1 MLSVLIWWLVIQAIG
16 LVTLPIALKLLRF
29 LPDRGF
35 GFARQVG
42 LLLTGYLFW
51 ILVSLGIL
59 QNTLANIIFCLLL
72 VGGLSALV
80 WAREGKEMLSA
91 LRERRRIVVVTE
103 VLFLVSLAGFA
114 LFRAYNPDIA
124 GTEKPMEFGF
134 LNAILRSRTFPPR
147 DPWLSGY
154 AISYYYFGYVI
165 MAMLTR
171 LSGLPS
177 DVTFNLTGCTLFALT
192 VAGAFSLVYNMVQ
205 AYLEGHGQAKRAPR
219 DIVSWIGIGTGLLG
233 SVLVALMGNLE
244 GLFELIR
251 ARGAG
256 SVAFWRWLDVRN
268 LGPASPSA
276 TWYPQDHG
284 WWWRASRVIHDLDA
298 KGNSMEVI
306 DEFPFFSFL
315 LGDNHP
321 HVLALPFVL
330 LALALTLN
338 LMLSMSGRV
347 GRNSSPGNE
356 AGGIVGGW
364 VRGLQGLWQPGSFDV
379 VMWALLLGGLG
390 FLNTWD
396 YPIYL
401 GIFVVAYGAGLYR
414 QHGRLDGRW
423 VSDLVTLAGIL
434 LVLGVVLYL
443 PFYLGFR
450 SQAGGIGLV
459 GSIKTRLHQFLLMLG
474 VFIYLVTGLLVA
486 LVARYRGFP
495 AEGRKLPLLSRY
507 IGGAI
512 LLLAVM
518 ALAQRWWT
526 AALVLGMAG
535 VAFTL
540 LVWGAQASLEGG
552 ECGTM
557 RLESSSLFALLLI
570 IAGLALVGSVEFV
583 FLRDSFNTRMNT
595 VFKFYYQAWVLL
607 GVASAYGVF
616 CVGRRLRT
624 ARGLGRLGLAVWA
637 LAGTALVGAGMT
649 YTLAAP
655 ISKAGGF
662 GVERSGMPTLDGTR
676 YVERFRNDDY
686 QAVQWLRANAPA
698 EAILLEAPGGSY
710 TEYNWVSAHTG
721 IPTVLGWDGHELQWR
736 GDYVEAGKREP
747 DISAIY
753 QGLDPEHTL
762 VLLERYDVNYVYVG
776 RREREKYHLNTAM
789 VRKFDQI
796 LRRVYEE
803 EEVIVFERPG

>member
-1 MLSVLIWWLVIQAIG
+1 MLPVLIWWLVIQAIG
-16 LVTLPIALKLLRF
+16 LLTLPIALKLLRF

-72 VGGLSALV
+72 VGGVSIFV

-103 VLFLVSLAGFA
+103 VLFLLSLAGFA

-192 VAGAFSLVYNMVQ
+192 VTGAFGLVYNMVQ
-205 AYLEGHGQAKRAPR
+205 AYLEGQGQAESASG
-219 DIVSWIGIGTGLLG
+219 DVVSWIGIGTGLLG
-233 SVLVALMGNLE
+233 SVLVALMANLE
-244 GLFELIR
+244 GLFEIVR

-276 TWYPQDHG
+276 TWYPQDHW

-298 KGNSMEVI
+298 QGNSMEVI

-347 GRNSSPGNE
+347 RRNSSPAGE
-356 AGGIVGGW
+356 AGGILGRW
-364 VRGLQGLWQPGSFDV
+364 VRGLQGLRWAGPFHV

-396 YPIYL
+396 YPIHL
-401 GIFVVAYGAGLYR
+401 GIFLLAYGVGLYR
-414 QHGRLDGRW
+414 QHGHLDGRW
-423 VSDLVTLAGIL
+423 VSDLVTLAGVL
-434 LVLGVVLYL
+434 LVLGVGLYL

-474 VFIYLVTGLLVA
+474 AFIYLVAGLLVA
-486 LVARYRGFP
+486 FVARYRGSP
-495 AEGRKLPLLSRY
+495 AEERKLPVLSRY
-507 IGGAI
+507 VAGAI
-512 LLLAVM
+512 LLFSLITLV
-518 ALAQRWWT
+518 QRWWT
-526 AALVLGMAG
+526 AALVLGMG
-535 VAFTL
+535 SIAFTL
-540 LVWGAQASLEGG
+540 LVWGGQASLEGG
-552 ECGTM
+552 ERGTM
-557 RLESSSLFALLLI
+557 RLGSSSLFALLLI
-570 IAGLALVGSVEFV
+570 VAGLALVGSVEFV

-616 CVGRRLRT
+616 YVALRLRT
-624 ARGLGRLGLAVWA
+624 SRGLGRLGLALWA
-637 LAGTALVGAGMT
+637 LAGTALVGAGMI

-662 GVERSGMPTLDGTR
+662 EVERSELPTLDGTR

-721 IPTVLGWDGHELQWR
+721 IPTVLGWGGHELQWR

-747 DISAIY
+747 DISATY
-753 QGLDPEHTL
+753 QGLDPEYAL
-762 VLLERYDVNYVYVG
+762 ALLQRYGVDYVYVG
-776 RREREKYHLNTAM
+776 RREREKYHLSRAM
-789 VRKFDQI
+789 IQKFDQI
-796 LRRVYEE
+796 LRRVYERDD
-803 EEVIVFERPG
+803 VIIFECPG